1 MDKNVY
7 FRHIFIMAFND
18 RTLLEA
24 LVCSISSRIK
34 NGDFIACLYKKR
46 GELAEKLKWEEK
58 TSFNF

>member
-18 RTLLEA
+18 RTLLEG

-34 NGDFIACLYKKR
+34 NGDFIACLYKKH
-46 GELAEKLKWEEK
+46 GVLAEKLKWEEK